1 MTAMDNE
8 GDFNARYRQILI
20 DYCRAAE
27 LELRERWDLWP
38 FKAADN
44 CVHEVVGG
52 LLARQTTLAT
62 HLVGGPPMWTP
73 HIAPLVLRSM
83 VDLRITLG
91 WILIEPVPRC
101 EQFVL
106 YGLGQTKLWIEHLKS
121 RVAERGEDPDADRQV
136 KAMQGWIDSQQF
148 HFLTEVNVGNWAGTD
163 LRGMAVDCGCEDLYR
178 FEYSTWS
185 AATHNMWQ
193 HVGVYNLKPC
203 TNPLHLGGHRVPST
217 ATPREDLYLAQH
229 GARYLDD
236 TFAAFDEFRG
246 LTPMCDSAFE
256 RLDHEL
262 EKLGHEIAAAEQR
275 ESERAAEAATA
286 DATKEK

>member
-1 MTAMDNE
+1 MDNE
-8 GDFNARYRQILI
+8 ADFNARYRQILI

-73 HIAPLVLRSM
+73 HVAPLVLRSM

-91 WILIEPVPRC
+91 WILIDPAPRC

-106 YGLGQTKLWIEHLKS
+106 CGLGQTKLWVEHFKS
-121 RVAERGEDPDADRQV
+121 RLAERGEDPDADRQV

-148 HFLTEVNVGNWAGTD
+148 HFLTEVNVGNWAGMD
-163 LRGMAVDCGCEDLYR
+163 LRGMAVECGCQDLYR

-217 ATPREDLYLAQH
+217 ATTSEDLDLAQY

-246 LTPMCDSAFE
+246 LTPICESAFE

-262 EKLGHEIAAAEQR
+262 EELGQEIAAADQR
-275 ESERAAEAATA
+275 ESQRAAEASTTEAK
-286 DATKEK
+286 KEK

>member
-1 MTAMDNE
+1 MTTMDSE
-8 GDFNARYRQILI
+8 ADFNARYRQILI

-27 LELRERWDLWP
+27 FELRERWDLWP

-91 WILIEPVPRC
+91 WILIEPALRS

-106 YGLGQTKLWIEHLKS
+106 YGLGQTKLWIEHLKT
-121 RVAERGEDPDADRQV
+121 RLTERGEDPDADGQV
-136 KAMQGWIDSQQF
+136 KAMQGWVDSQQF

-163 LRGMAVDCGCEDLYR
+163 LRGMAADCGCEDTYR

-203 TNPLHLGGHRVPST
+203 ANPLHRGGHRVPST
-217 ATPREDLYLAQH
+217 ATPPEDLYLARY
-229 GARYLDD
+229 GARYLDE

-246 LTPMCDSAFE
+246 LSPICESAFE
-256 RLDHEL
+256 RLDYEL
-262 EKLGHEIAAAEQR
+262 EELGREIAAAEGRQTQD
-275 ESERAAEAATA
+275 AAVDVSTDTQAGR
-286 DATKEK
+286 

>member
-1 MTAMDNE
+1 
-8 GDFNARYRQILI
+8 LI
-20 DYCRAAE
+20 DYCKAAE
-27 LELRERWDLWP
+27 FELRERWALWP
-38 FKAADN
+38 LKAAEN
-44 CVHEVVGG
+44 HVHEVVGG

-62 HLVGGPPMWTP
+62 HLVAGPPMWTP

-91 WILIEPVPRC
+91 WILIESRPRC

-106 YGLGQTKLWIEHLKS
+106 HGLGQTKLWVEHLKT
-121 RVAERGEDPDADRQV
+121 RLTERGEDPDADRQV

-163 LRGMAVDCGCEDLYR
+163 LRSMAAECGCEDLYR

-203 TNPLHLGGHRVPST
+203 TNPLHRGGHRVPNT
-217 ATPREDLYLAQH
+217 AILTEDLHLARY
-229 GARYLDD
+229 GARCLDD

-246 LTPMCDSAFE
+246 VSPLCESAFE
-256 RLDHEL
+256 RLDYEL
-262 EKLGHEIAAAEQR
+262 DELGQEIAAAEEV
-275 ESERAAEAATA
+275 ESRGAAVDTST
-286 DATKEK
+286 DAQAGRP

>member
-1 MTAMDNE
+1 MDNE
-8 GDFNARYRQILI
+8 ADFNARYRQILI

-27 LELRERWDLWP
+27 FELRERWDLWP
-38 FKAADN
+38 FKAAGN

-106 YGLGQTKLWIEHLKS
+106 YGLGQTKLWVEHLKS
-121 RVAERGEDPDADRQV
+121 RLVERGEDPNADRQV
-136 KAMQGWIDSQQF
+136 KAMQSWIDSQQF

-163 LRGMAVDCGCEDLYR
+163 LRGMAVECGCEDLYR

-217 ATPREDLYLAQH
+217 ATPSEDLYLARYA
-229 GARYLDD
+229 ARYLDD

-246 LTPMCDSAFE
+246 LTPMCESAFE
-256 RLDHEL
+256 RLDSEI
-262 EKLGHEIAAAEQR
+262 EDLGQEIATAEQR
-275 ESERAAEAATA
+275 ESQRGAEASTT
-286 DATKEK
+286 DDKKEK